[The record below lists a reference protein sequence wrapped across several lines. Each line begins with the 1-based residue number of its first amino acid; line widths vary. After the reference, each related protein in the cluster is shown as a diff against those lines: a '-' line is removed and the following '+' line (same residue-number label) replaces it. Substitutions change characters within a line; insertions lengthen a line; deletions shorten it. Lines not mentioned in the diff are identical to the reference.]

1 MSQSPSIQETNSFY
15 KGIGMVFLVRGLAR
29 RAIRV
34 VMRPTHSREHYFD
47 EEAAI
52 LRAAKLACKNG
63 WKNVV
68 VAPDDME
75 GETLRAFNW
84 HQFRYDSNFLGYP
97 GKCVGYS
104 QRCLRLS
111 H

>member
-1 MSQSPSIQETNSFY
+1 MIKSPNIQETHAYF

-29 RAIRV
+29 RTIRV
-34 VMRPTHSREHYFD
+34 VLRPTHSREHYFD
-47 EEAAI
+47 EENAI
-52 LRAAKLACKNG
+52 LRAATLASKNG

-84 HQFRYDSNFLGYP
+84 HQFKFDNNFLGYP

-104 QRCLRLS
+104 QKCLGYS